1 MRTLNSKYYFNIL
14 VVTALWLLTSSCNH
28 NEIPTKQSGKHITI
42 GTPTERLSEDD
53 ATLQAINIYGAIFHG
68 SMRSI
73 STPPVTNIKYISKS
87 TGRSTSGKPIYG
99 AYIVSFGDK
108 QGYVVLSENPKSKH
122 PILMACSQGNLDLK
136 HPHETPALQ
145 PIEEGIN
152 FLLEKDNEQDPD
164 DGTHFRDSTGNI
176 VNPGRYYSEYGPW
189 EVIEQHGPLLSIN
202 LGQNS
207 PYNARLTPIE
217 GKLPPT
223 GCAATAVAGI
233 MSFYKHPQFN
243 WDLITEQPRGT
254 YAASVLPQLFLDLG
268 RPHNLDMKYGP
279 KVSGAFSINACEP
292 YNIMDINVRD

>member
-1 MRTLNSKYYFNIL
+1 MRTLNSKYYLNIL

-28 NEIPTKQSGKHITI
+28 NEIPIKQSGKHITI
-42 GTPTERLSEDD
+42 ATPTERLSEDD
-53 ATLQAINIYGAIFHG
+53 ATQQAINIYGAIFHG

-152 FLLEKDNEQDPD
+152 FLL
-164 DGTHFRDSTGNI
+164 
-176 VNPGRYYSEYGPW
+176 
-189 EVIEQHGPLLSIN
+189 
-202 LGQNS
+202 
-207 PYNARLTPIE
+207 
-217 GKLPPT
+217 
-223 GCAATAVAGI
+223 
-233 MSFYKHPQFN
+233 
-243 WDLITEQPRGT
+243 
-254 YAASVLPQLFLDLG
+254 
-268 RPHNLDMKYGP
+268 
-279 KVSGAFSINACEP
+279 
-292 YNIMDINVRD
+292 